1 MEDSALRA
9 IAIDDDE
16 HRRLGPLVDEMHQCR
31 GQMSAGRLGWRGS
44 VGHSRGRARDE
55 YDAIDPVLLHRSDLA
70 SCTRLITTTTP
81 SVLSHTFPQP
91 LPAGLR
97 RDRSTWIESSQIVVD
112 TGGERRGGPLLHQPA
127 LTCFARVIETISKGD
142 AIATATDLG
151 ADASCNWRAGRSPVL
166 GAWSGSERP

>member
-1 MEDSALRA
+1 MRA
-9 IAIDDDE
+9 IAIDADE
-16 HRRLGPLVDEMHQCR
+16 HRRCGPLADEMHLCR
-31 GQMSAGRLGWRGS
+31 GQMFAGRLGWRVN

-70 SCTRLITTTTP
+70 SCTRLITTTAP
-81 SVLSHTFPQP
+81 SVLSHTF
-91 LPAGLR
+91 A
-97 RDRSTWIESSQIVVD
+97 IESSQVVVD
-112 TGGERRGGPLLHQPA
+112 TGGKRKGGQPLRRTT
-127 LTCFARVIETISKGD
+127 LTRFARIIESTSKGD